1 MYNVTITTTGIF
13 DEIRPSLF
21 PPIEGKEG
29 ITFMNALVYRV
40 DPKSS
45 FEEGDAITDNDPEF
59 ALERERIRAFVA
71 ALCEAYGKPYG
82 ELRDEF
88 VEALSEFMLYGTYKG
103 QALLSTGRN
112 GYYQVFP
119 MYKSNRGRRLLFQDG
134 YAPNQI
140 TKYICDHMLR
150 YFVITLFSNIGAFGS
165 DAGVQHIAT
174 PLSLYGL
181 HQALD
186 DVDRAYLSEL
196 ITVNSLDNTYSMD
209 ASNQSEFLLL
219 ADALGAY
226 MVQAM
231 DGYTESERLDSLS
244 QDPFFRK
251 ICEPVHRFYMSL
263 TGDAVLSVYDDSNH
277 WSDCLLDHYIYDRYY
292 RFAYDLEFW
301 EEGDEGV
308 LAYVRGRILLPLAND
323 LINQLSQEKLHVD
336 LYPTLDKTLE
346 YLNFL
351 IHYTSKAQ
359 EMLDAIE
366 ITMGSSNS
374 MTEHKDESATTYE
387 AEGTTLL
394 ANSTVGLSV
403 YDQIYCLLEACSTA
417 IRKYGAY
424 GSLLPIVDALDTAIG
439 EVDIESPDSWQA
451 EYVQRVSRLSKWY
464 RMLGH
469 AFTGND
475 TYERLL
481 QELITAQEESP
492 FIHETYFNNYIR
504 DLDGQDNVFN
514 LECLQYLLLH
524 HDIEKG
530 DCESFEQHVQS
541 IDHPYFKMPFERFG
555 EIHGLVDLKS
565 REDSNDIVYFLLL
578 LKAIYRFYL
587 DQLDQDLWQ
596 ELLRLWSMYEKRKFQ
611 DYHAQWLCAK
621 YMVALAVHMGD
632 REQAELIKQDLA
644 ITFDE
649 PLHRR
654 NYSSA
659 YQWSPL
665 AFYTMAQID
674 EALGHLDLAQDNYDK
689 AYVTHAYTQAR
700 WAYYKSKCAS
710 LWNVNQLSTAETKSA
725 ETVTKPIELERKPTT
740 TVMKSTTSEIRTTVT
755 EISLVVAEIKPDFEA
770 VIQENKG
777 KFFTMDEYKEYFNAH
792 MIYLYR

>member
-13 DEIRPSLF
+13 NEVRPSLF
-21 PPIEGKEG
+21 PLVEGKEE

-40 DPKSS
+40 NHEPS
-45 FEEGDAITDNDPEF
+45 FEEGEDITGNNPEF

-88 VEALSEFMLYGTYKG
+88 VEALPEFMLYGTYKG

-112 GYYQVFP
+112 GYYQVFS
-119 MYKSNRGRRLLFQDG
+119 MYKSNRGRRLLFQDR
-134 YAPNQI
+134 YVPDQV

-231 DGYTESERLDSLS
+231 DGHTESERLDSLS

-351 IHYTSKAQ
+351 IHYMSKAQ

-387 AEGTTLL
+387 AEGTELL
-394 ANSTVGLSV
+394 ANLTVDLSV

-417 IRKYGAY
+417 IRKYGVY
-424 GSLLPIVDALDTAIG
+424 GSLLPIVDALDAAID
-439 EVDIESPDSWQA
+439 EVDIEFPDSWQA
-451 EYVQRVSRLSKWY
+451 AYVQRVSRLSKWY
-464 RMLGH
+464 RMLAH

-492 FIHETYFNNYIR
+492 LIHETYFNNYIR

-524 HDIEKG
+524 HDIETG

-541 IDHPYFKMPFERFG
+541 IDHPYFKRPFERFG

-565 REDSNDIVYFLLL
+565 REDSNDILYFLLL

-587 DQLDQDLWQ
+587 EQLDQNLWR
-596 ELLRLWSMYEKRKFQ
+596 ELLRLWSMYGKRQFQ
-611 DYHAQWLCAK
+611 DYYAQWLCAK

-632 REQAELIKQDLA
+632 REQAELIKQNLV

-674 EALGHLDLAQDNYDK
+674 EALGYLDSAQENYDK
-689 AYVTHAYTQAR
+689 AYVTKAYTQAR
-700 WAYYKSKCAS
+700 WAYYESKCAS

-740 TVMKSTTSEIRTTVT
+740 TVMKSTTSETRSIATETNIVT
-755 EISLVVAEIKPDFEA
+755 AVMKPDLEA
-770 VIQENKG
+770 VIEKNKG
-777 KFFTMDEYKEYFNAH
+777 KFSTIDEYKEYFNAH

>member
-21 PPIEGKEG
+21 LPIEGKEE

-40 DPKSS
+40 DSESS

-88 VEALSEFMLYGTYKG
+88 VEALPEFMLYGTYKG

-323 LINQLSQEKLHVD
+323 LINQLSQAKLHVD

-439 EVDIESPDSWQA
+439 EIDIESPDSCQA

-464 RMLGH
+464 RMLGN
-469 AFTGND
+469 AFTGNN
-475 TYERLL
+475 TYSNLL
-481 QELITAQEESP
+481 QDLITAQEQAP
-492 FIHETYFNNYIR
+492 LVHEPYFNNYIC
-504 DLDGQDNVFN
+504 DVSCQDNVFN
-514 LECLQYLLLH
+514 LECLRYLLLH
-524 HDIEKG
+524 HDIET
-530 DCESFEQHVQS
+530 DNRESYEHRVQA
-541 IDHPYFKMPFERFG
+541 IDHPYFKMPFKAYG
-555 EIHGLVDLKS
+555 QIHDLLDLDT
-565 REDSNDIVYFLLL
+565 ELNSNDIVYFLVL
-578 LKAIYRFYL
+578 LKAIHRFYL
-587 DQLDQDLWQ
+587 DQLDQNLWK
-596 ELLRLWSMYEKRKFQ
+596 ELIQLWSMYGKRNFQ
-611 DYHAQWLCAK
+611 DYYAECLCAK
-621 YMVALAVHMGD
+621 YMVVLAVHMGD
-632 REQAELIKQDLA
+632 REAAAHIKQNLHTSFERARHWHEPAPSDYGWS
-644 ITFDE
+644 TF
-649 PLHRR
+649 
-654 NYSSA
+654 
-659 YQWSPL
+659 

-674 EALGHLDLAQDNYDK
+674 EALGNLDSAQDNYDK
-689 AYVTHAYTQAR
+689 AYVTKAYTQAS
-700 WAYYKSKCAS
+700 WAYYESKYSS
-710 LWNVNQLSTAETKSA
+710 LWKGTQLSVVERKTAIAETKSA
-725 ETVTKPIELERKPTT
+725 VT
-740 TVMKSTTSEIRTTVT
+740 
-755 EISLVVAEIKPDFEA
+755 EIKPDFEA

-777 KFFTMDEYKEYFNAH
+777 KFSTIDEYKEYFNTH
-792 MIYLYR
+792 MMYLYR

>member
-21 PPIEGKEG
+21 LPIEGKEE

-40 DPKSS
+40 DSESS
-45 FEEGDAITDNDPEF
+45 FEEGDAITDNDSEF
-59 ALERERIRAFVA
+59 ALEHERIRAFVE
-71 ALCEAYGKPYG
+71 ALCEEYGKPYG

-88 VEALSEFMLYGTYKG
+88 VEALPEFILYGTYKG

-186 DVDRAYLSEL
+186 DVDRAYLPEL
-196 ITVNSLDNTYSMD
+196 ITVNSLANTYSMD

-231 DGYTESERLDSLS
+231 DGHTESERLDSLS

-417 IRKYGAY
+417 IRKYGTY
-424 GSLLPIVDALDTAIG
+424 GSLLPIVDALDAAIG

-469 AFTGND
+469 AFTGNNA
-475 TYERLL
+475 YRNLL
-481 QELITAQEESP
+481 EELIAAQEQTP
-492 FIHETYFNNYIR
+492 LVHEPYFNNYIC
-504 DLDGQDNVFN
+504 DVSCQDNVFN

-524 HDIEKG
+524 HDIEIG
-530 DCESFEQHVQS
+530 DCESFDQHIQS
-541 IDHPYFKMPFERFG
+541 IDHPYFKMPFKAYG
-555 EIHGLVDLKS
+555 QIHNLLDIETKLN
-565 REDSNDIVYFLLL
+565 SNDIVYFLVL
-578 LKAIYRFYL
+578 LKSIHRFYL
-587 DQLDQDLWQ
+587 DQLDRNLWN
-596 ELLRLWSMYEKRKFQ
+596 ELLRLWSMYGKRNFQ
-611 DYHAQWLCAK
+611 DYYAECLCAK
-621 YMVALAVHMGD
+621 YMAVLAMYMGD
-632 REQAELIKQDLA
+632 REVAERIKQDLHTSFERA
-644 ITFDE
+644 RHWHEPVPSDYSWSTF
-649 PLHRR
+649 
-654 NYSSA
+654 
-659 YQWSPL
+659 

-674 EALGHLDLAQDNYDK
+674 EALGHLDSAQEYYDK
-689 AYVTHAYTQAR
+689 AYVTQAYTQAC
-700 WAYYKSKCAS
+700 WAYYESKCNN
-710 LWNVNQLSTAETKSA
+710 LWNGTQSSITEIKLTAASSQPVVV
-725 ETVTKPIELERKPTT
+725 VTKPN
-740 TVMKSTTSEIRTTVT
+740 
-755 EISLVVAEIKPDFEA
+755 FES

-777 KFFTMDEYKEYFNAH
+777 KFSTIGEYKEFFHTH
-792 MIYLYR
+792 MIYLYM

>member
-21 PPIEGKEG
+21 LPIEGKEE

-40 DPKSS
+40 DSESS
-45 FEEGDAITDNDPEF
+45 FEEGDGITDNDPEF
-59 ALERERIRAFVA
+59 ELERERIRAFVA

-88 VEALSEFMLYGTYKG
+88 VEALPEFMLYGTYKG

-186 DVDRAYLSEL
+186 DVDRAYLPEL
-196 ITVNSLDNTYSMD
+196 ITVNGLDNTYSMD
-209 ASNQSEFLLL
+209 TSNQSEFLLL

-231 DGYTESERLDSLS
+231 DGHTESERLDSLS

-263 TGDAVLSVYDDSNH
+263 TGDAVLSVYDESNH

-323 LINQLSQEKLHVD
+323 LINQLSQEKLHVN

-439 EVDIESPDSWQA
+439 EIDIESPDSCQA

-464 RMLGH
+464 RMLGN
-469 AFTGND
+469 AFTGNN
-475 TYERLL
+475 TYSNLL
-481 QELITAQEESP
+481 QDLITAQEQAP
-492 FIHETYFNNYIR
+492 LVHEPYFNNYIC
-504 DLDGQDNVFN
+504 DVSCQDNVFN
-514 LECLQYLLLH
+514 LECLRYLLLH
-524 HDIEKG
+524 HDIET
-530 DCESFEQHVQS
+530 DNRESYEHRVQA
-541 IDHPYFKMPFERFG
+541 IDHPYFKMPFKAYG
-555 EIHGLVDLKS
+555 QIHDLLDLDT
-565 REDSNDIVYFLLL
+565 ELNSNDIVYFLVL
-578 LKAIYRFYL
+578 LKAIHRFYL
-587 DQLDQDLWQ
+587 DQLDQNLWK
-596 ELLRLWSMYEKRKFQ
+596 ELIQLWSMYGKRNFQ
-611 DYHAQWLCAK
+611 DYYAECLCAK
-621 YMVALAVHMGD
+621 YMVVLAVHMGD
-632 REQAELIKQDLA
+632 REAAAHIKQNLHTSFERARHWHEPAPSDYGWS
-644 ITFDE
+644 TF
-649 PLHRR
+649 
-654 NYSSA
+654 
-659 YQWSPL
+659 

-674 EALGHLDLAQDNYDK
+674 EALGNLDSAQDNYDK
-689 AYVTHAYTQAR
+689 AYVTKAYTQAS
-700 WAYYKSKCAS
+700 WAYYESKYSS
-710 LWNVNQLSTAETKSA
+710 LWKGTQLSVVERKTAIAETKSA
-725 ETVTKPIELERKPTT
+725 VT
-740 TVMKSTTSEIRTTVT
+740 
-755 EISLVVAEIKPDFEA
+755 EIKPDFEA

-777 KFFTMDEYKEYFNAH
+777 KFSTIDEYKEYFNTH
-792 MIYLYR
+792 MMYLYR

>member
-21 PPIEGKEG
+21 LPIEGKEE

-40 DPKSS
+40 DSESS
-45 FEEGDAITDNDPEF
+45 FEEGDAITDNDSEF
-59 ALERERIRAFVA
+59 ALEHERIRAFVE
-71 ALCEAYGKPYG
+71 ALCEEYGKPYG

-88 VEALSEFMLYGTYKG
+88 VEALPEFILYGTYKG

-134 YAPNQI
+134 YEPNQI

-231 DGYTESERLDSLS
+231 DGHTESERLDSLS

-359 EMLDAIE
+359 EMLDVIE

-424 GSLLPIVDALDTAIG
+424 GSLLPIVDALDAAIG

-451 EYVQRVSRLSKWY
+451 EYV
-464 RMLGH
+464 
-469 AFTGND
+469 
-475 TYERLL
+475 
-481 QELITAQEESP
+481 
-492 FIHETYFNNYIR
+492 
-504 DLDGQDNVFN
+504 
-514 LECLQYLLLH
+514 
-524 HDIEKG
+524 
-530 DCESFEQHVQS
+530 
-541 IDHPYFKMPFERFG
+541 
-555 EIHGLVDLKS
+555 
-565 REDSNDIVYFLLL
+565 
-578 LKAIYRFYL
+578 
-587 DQLDQDLWQ
+587 
-596 ELLRLWSMYEKRKFQ
+596 
-611 DYHAQWLCAK
+611 
-621 YMVALAVHMGD
+621 
-632 REQAELIKQDLA
+632 
-644 ITFDE
+644 
-649 PLHRR
+649 
-654 NYSSA
+654 
-659 YQWSPL
+659 
-665 AFYTMAQID
+665 
-674 EALGHLDLAQDNYDK
+674 
-689 AYVTHAYTQAR
+689 
-700 WAYYKSKCAS
+700 
-710 LWNVNQLSTAETKSA
+710 
-725 ETVTKPIELERKPTT
+725 
-740 TVMKSTTSEIRTTVT
+740 
-755 EISLVVAEIKPDFEA
+755 
-770 VIQENKG
+770 
-777 KFFTMDEYKEYFNAH
+777 
-792 MIYLYR
+792 

>member
-1 MYNVTITTTGIF
+1 
-13 DEIRPSLF
+13 
-21 PPIEGKEG
+21 
-29 ITFMNALVYRV
+29 
-40 DPKSS
+40 
-45 FEEGDAITDNDPEF
+45 
-59 ALERERIRAFVA
+59 
-71 ALCEAYGKPYG
+71 
-82 ELRDEF
+82 
-88 VEALSEFMLYGTYKG
+88 
-103 QALLSTGRN
+103 
-112 GYYQVFP
+112 
-119 MYKSNRGRRLLFQDG
+119 
-134 YAPNQI
+134 
-140 TKYICDHMLR
+140 
-150 YFVITLFSNIGAFGS
+150 
-165 DAGVQHIAT
+165 
-174 PLSLYGL
+174 
-181 HQALD
+181 
-186 DVDRAYLSEL
+186 
-196 ITVNSLDNTYSMD
+196 
-209 ASNQSEFLLL
+209 
-219 ADALGAY
+219 
-226 MVQAM
+226 
-231 DGYTESERLDSLS
+231 
-244 QDPFFRK
+244 
-251 ICEPVHRFYMSL
+251 
-263 TGDAVLSVYDDSNH
+263 
-277 WSDCLLDHYIYDRYY
+277 
-292 RFAYDLEFW
+292 
-301 EEGDEGV
+301 
-308 LAYVRGRILLPLAND
+308 
-323 LINQLSQEKLHVD
+323 
-336 LYPTLDKTLE
+336 
-346 YLNFL
+346 
-351 IHYTSKAQ
+351 
-359 EMLDAIE
+359 MLDVIE

-424 GSLLPIVDALDTAIG
+424 GSLLPIVDALDAAIG

-464 RMLGH
+464 RMLAH

-492 FIHETYFNNYIR
+492 LIHETYFNNYIR

-524 HDIEKG
+524 HDIEIG

-611 DYHAQWLCAK
+611 DYHAEWLCAK

-632 REQAELIKQDLA
+632 REQVELIKQNLA

-649 PLHRR
+649 PIHRR

-700 WAYYKSKCAS
+700 WAYYESKCAS

-725 ETVTKPIELERKPTT
+725 ETVTNPTELERKPTT
-740 TVMKSTTSEIRTTVT
+740 TVMKSTTSETRSIAIETNIVT
-755 EISLVVAEIKPDFEA
+755 AVMKPDFEA

-777 KFFTMDEYKEYFNAH
+777 NFSTIDEYKEYFNAH
-792 MIYLYR
+792 MMYLYR

>member
-21 PPIEGKEG
+21 LPIEGKEE

-40 DPKSS
+40 DSESS

-88 VEALSEFMLYGTYKG
+88 VEALPEFMLYGTYKG

-439 EVDIESPDSWQA
+439 EIDIESPDSCQA

-464 RMLGH
+464 RMLGN
-469 AFTGND
+469 AFTGNN
-475 TYERLL
+475 TYSNLL
-481 QELITAQEESP
+481 QDLITAQEQAP
-492 FIHETYFNNYIR
+492 LVHEPYFNNYIC
-504 DLDGQDNVFN
+504 DVSCQDNVFN
-514 LECLQYLLLH
+514 LECLRYLLLH
-524 HDIEKG
+524 HDIET
-530 DCESFEQHVQS
+530 DNRESYEHRVQA
-541 IDHPYFKMPFERFG
+541 IDHPYFKMPFKVYG
-555 EIHGLVDLKS
+555 QIHDLLDLDT
-565 REDSNDIVYFLLL
+565 ELNSNDIVYFLVL
-578 LKAIYRFYL
+578 LKAIHRFYL
-587 DQLDQDLWQ
+587 DQLDQNLWK
-596 ELLRLWSMYEKRKFQ
+596 ELIQLWSMYGKRNFQ
-611 DYHAQWLCAK
+611 DYYAECLCAK
-621 YMVALAVHMGD
+621 YMVVLAVHMGD
-632 REQAELIKQDLA
+632 REAAAHIKQNLHTSFERARHWHEPAPSDYGWS
-644 ITFDE
+644 TF
-649 PLHRR
+649 
-654 NYSSA
+654 
-659 YQWSPL
+659 

-674 EALGHLDLAQDNYDK
+674 EALGNLDSAQDNYDK
-689 AYVTHAYTQAR
+689 AYVTKAYTQAS
-700 WAYYKSKCAS
+700 WAYYESKYSS
-710 LWNVNQLSTAETKSA
+710 LWKGTQLSVVERKTAIAETKSA
-725 ETVTKPIELERKPTT
+725 VT
-740 TVMKSTTSEIRTTVT
+740 
-755 EISLVVAEIKPDFEA
+755 EIKPDFEA

-777 KFFTMDEYKEYFNAH
+777 KFSTIDEYKEYFNTH
-792 MIYLYR
+792 MMYLYR

>member
-21 PPIEGKEG
+21 LPIEGKEE

-40 DPKSS
+40 DSESS

-88 VEALSEFMLYGTYKG
+88 VEALPEFMLYGTYKG

-439 EVDIESPDSWQA
+439 EIDIESPDSCQA

-464 RMLGH
+464 RMLGN
-469 AFTGND
+469 AFTGNN
-475 TYERLL
+475 TYSNLL
-481 QELITAQEESP
+481 QDLITAQEQAP
-492 FIHETYFNNYIR
+492 LVHEPYFNNYIC
-504 DLDGQDNVFN
+504 DVSCQDNVFN
-514 LECLQYLLLH
+514 LECLRYLLLH
-524 HDIEKG
+524 HDIET
-530 DCESFEQHVQS
+530 DNRESYEHRVQA
-541 IDHPYFKMPFERFG
+541 IDHPYFKMPFKAYG
-555 EIHGLVDLKS
+555 QIHDLLDLDT
-565 REDSNDIVYFLLL
+565 ELNSNDIVYFLVL
-578 LKAIYRFYL
+578 LKAIHRFYL
-587 DQLDQDLWQ
+587 DQLDQNLWK
-596 ELLRLWSMYEKRKFQ
+596 ELIQLWSMYGKRNFQ
-611 DYHAQWLCAK
+611 DYYAECLCAK
-621 YMVALAVHMGD
+621 YMVVLAVHMGD
-632 REQAELIKQDLA
+632 REAAAHIKQNLHTSFERARHWHEPAPSDYGWS
-644 ITFDE
+644 TF
-649 PLHRR
+649 
-654 NYSSA
+654 
-659 YQWSPL
+659 

-674 EALGHLDLAQDNYDK
+674 EALGNLD
-689 AYVTHAYTQAR
+689 
-700 WAYYKSKCAS
+700 
-710 LWNVNQLSTAETKSA
+710 SA
-725 ETVTKPIELERKPTT
+725 
-740 TVMKSTTSEIRTTVT
+740 
-755 EISLVVAEIKPDFEA
+755 
-770 VIQENKG
+770 
-777 KFFTMDEYKEYFNAH
+777 
-792 MIYLYR
+792 

>member
-21 PPIEGKEG
+21 PLVEGKEEL
-29 ITFMNALVYRV
+29 TFMNALVYRV

-45 FEEGDAITDNDPEF
+45 FEEGDGITDNDPEF
-59 ALERERIRAFVA
+59 ELERERIRAFVA

-88 VEALSEFMLYGTYKG
+88 VEALPEFMLYGTYKG

-165 DAGVQHIAT
+165 DAGAQHIAT
-174 PLSLYGL
+174 PLALYGL

-186 DVDRAYLSEL
+186 DVDRAYLPEL
-196 ITVNSLDNTYSMD
+196 ITVNGLDNTYSMD
-209 ASNQSEFLLL
+209 TSNQSEFLLL

-231 DGYTESERLDSLS
+231 DGHTESERLDSLS

-263 TGDAVLSVYDDSNH
+263 TGDAVLSVYDESNH

-323 LINQLSQEKLHVD
+323 LINQLSQEKLHVN

-366 ITMGSSNS
+366 ITMDSSNS
-374 MTEHKDESATTYE
+374 MTEHKDES
-387 AEGTTLL
+387 
-394 ANSTVGLSV
+394 SLS
-403 YDQIYCLLEACSTA
+403 
-417 IRKYGAY
+417 
-424 GSLLPIVDALDTAIG
+424 
-439 EVDIESPDSWQA
+439 
-451 EYVQRVSRLSKWY
+451 
-464 RMLGH
+464 
-469 AFTGND
+469 
-475 TYERLL
+475 
-481 QELITAQEESP
+481 
-492 FIHETYFNNYIR
+492 YI
-504 DLDGQDNVFN
+504 
-514 LECLQYLLLH
+514 
-524 HDIEKG
+524 
-530 DCESFEQHVQS
+530 
-541 IDHPYFKMPFERFG
+541 
-555 EIHGLVDLKS
+555 
-565 REDSNDIVYFLLL
+565 
-578 LKAIYRFYL
+578 
-587 DQLDQDLWQ
+587 
-596 ELLRLWSMYEKRKFQ
+596 
-611 DYHAQWLCAK
+611 
-621 YMVALAVHMGD
+621 
-632 REQAELIKQDLA
+632 
-644 ITFDE
+644 
-649 PLHRR
+649 
-654 NYSSA
+654 
-659 YQWSPL
+659 
-665 AFYTMAQID
+665 
-674 EALGHLDLAQDNYDK
+674 
-689 AYVTHAYTQAR
+689 
-700 WAYYKSKCAS
+700 
-710 LWNVNQLSTAETKSA
+710 
-725 ETVTKPIELERKPTT
+725 
-740 TVMKSTTSEIRTTVT
+740 
-755 EISLVVAEIKPDFEA
+755 
-770 VIQENKG
+770 
-777 KFFTMDEYKEYFNAH
+777 
-792 MIYLYR
+792 